1 MIAASIETSDGEI
14 VVSLDASAWF
24 EQASDAQI
32 RDLIS
37 EGLRGLPGS
46 AAQPLFS
53 FYRDSAAKEVWTY
66 WAGHKDRYS
75 DDPVRWHVT
84 VDAASLAEWLS
95 EHRPRI
101 APPEIEGSSQG
112 LLPRS

>member
-24 EQASDAQI
+24 EQASETQI
-32 RDLIS
+32 RDLIG
-37 EGLRGLPGS
+37 EGLQGLPES

-75 DDPVRWHVT
+75 DDPVRWRVT

-101 APPEIEGSSQG
+101 APPEIADRSPG
-112 LLPRS
+112 LLPGP

>member
-1 MIAASIETSDGEI
+1 MIAARIETSDGEI

-24 EQASDAQI
+24 EQASEAQI
-32 RDLIS
+32 RDLIG
-37 EGLRGLPGS
+37 EGLQGLPGS

-53 FYRDSAAKEVWTY
+53 FYKDSAAKDVWTY
-66 WAGHKDRYS
+66 WAGHRDRYGEN
-75 DDPVRWHVT
+75 PVRWRVT

-101 APPEIEGSSQG
+101 APPDIDGSSPG
-112 LLPRS
+112 RLPGP